1 MKYLV
6 TGGAGFIGSNLVE
19 ALLERGD
26 EVVVLD
32 DLSTGKRANI
42 EPFMDNSGFTFIHG
56 SITNPETCAKAC
68 EGMDYV
74 LQHAAMVSVPVSIKD
89 PLTAQEVN
97 VTGSV
102 NIFMAAK
109 NAGIKR
115 VVSASSTSVY
125 GNSMVLPNVENM
137 PLSPLS
143 PYAASKAAGEMY
155 ARAFSEVYDISIVS
169 LRYFNVFGK
178 RQDPFSNYSAVIPVF
193 ISKLLKGEKPEI
205 YGDGSQT
212 RDFVHIENI
221 VQANLKA
228 VAKRETE
235 IDGHSFNIGCEKYL
249 TINELYRLIAEEL
262 ESDIKPLYKT
272 ARPGDVRDSYADI
285 QRARNAF
292 GYEPTVDVKEGLKR
306 SIEWY
311 KRNMV

>member
-42 EPFMDNSGFTFIHG
+42 EPFMDKSGFTFIHG

-74 LQHAAMVSVPVSIKD
+74 LHHAAMVSVPMSIKE

-102 NIFMAAK
+102 NIFLAAK
-109 NAGIKR
+109 NAGIKC

-125 GNSMVLPNVENM
+125 GNSMVLPNVE
-137 PLSPLS
+137 PLADFHQPFLRHRLET
-143 PYAASKAAGEMY
+143 YEYTNAT
-155 ARAFSEVYDISIVS
+155 S
-169 LRYFNVFGK
+169 LR
-178 RQDPFSNYSAVIPVF
+178 RQPDQLVIITHVNSHLGNPLF
-193 ISKLLKGEKPEI
+193 AKIRLNHRPEEVLGTSYVVLTSTNEVI
-205 YGDGSQT
+205 NDCVETQDT
-212 RDFVHIENI
+212 EN
-221 VQANLKA
+221 
-228 VAKRETE
+228 
-235 IDGHSFNIGCEKYL
+235 
-249 TINELYRLIAEEL
+249 
-262 ESDIKPLYKT
+262 
-272 ARPGDVRDSYADI
+272 
-285 QRARNAF
+285 
-292 GYEPTVDVKEGLKR
+292 
-306 SIEWY
+306 
-311 KRNMV
+311 